1 MGDGVR
7 GVPAEDAVH
16 HDEEVFGHV
25 GLDGVAPDINPV
37 GRRLLGAHLRR
48 FLAAH
53 GHHRL
58 DGPLP
63 AAAAGGVGAGAAEG
77 GARAAGAQCRVGRGW
92 GRAGR
97 GRAGRPVRGERGAGA
112 QGGESGED

>member
-1 MGDGVR
+1 MGERVR

-16 HDEEVFGHV
+16 HDEEVVGRM
-25 GLDGVAPDINPV
+25 GLDGVTPDINPV

-53 GHHRL
+53 GRHRL

-63 AAAAGGVGAGAAEG
+63 ATAVGGVGARADGAG
-77 GARAAGAQCRVGRGW
+77 AAGAQCRVG
-92 GRAGR
+92 
-97 GRAGRPVRGERGAGA
+97 
-112 QGGESGED
+112 